1 MKLLVN
7 MKNTFIDNPFMK
19 SISILAAGTAIS
31 HLFIFLTTPI
41 LTHLYSPE
49 QFGIFSIYLSL
60 LYSISVIA
68 SLMYDQAIPL
78 PKDDQEGWDAL
89 VLSLMIAV
97 GISIIV
103 FVCALILPIGKWVG
117 APELDRYAWLLA
129 ISVFGIGWFQAF
141 NSWSIRVRDF
151 TSISRSKINMN
162 SGQMVSQITFG
173 FFHAGIFGLLAGEV
187 IGRISGFLTFLKY
200 LFKNKPKVKLF
211 CFQGIKRA
219 IIRYKNFPLI
229 SSWSAFINI
238 SGARIPA
245 IFLAAHYGPAVAG
258 WYLLAEKI
266 LTVPEALLGYSV
278 KQVYMSE
285 SSRLHAKGEEF
296 SSLFWMTVKKMSI
309 IGGVVIG
316 MIALAVP
323 PFIPLLFGHEWKEA
337 GPYLHM
343 ISLLFFMRMVVNPI
357 ATNFYVLESQ
367 ALQIISEVIR
377 FSLICLSMIVSYFYI
392 ERADMAILVI
402 SLLSSLGYLSYGI
415 ASWYIVKIHFRKA
428 ETSVSVERI
437 KS

>member
-1 MKLLVN
+1 MKQLVN
-7 MKNTFIDNPFMK
+7 LKNSLINNPFMK

-49 QFGIFSIYLSL
+49 QFGVFSIYLSL
-60 LYSISVIA
+60 LYSLSVIA

-97 GISIIV
+97 IISIIV
-103 FVCALILPIGKWVG
+103 FVCALIIPIGKWVG
-117 APELDRYAWLLA
+117 APELDRYAWMLA
-129 ISVFGIGWFQAF
+129 VSVFGIGWFQAF
-141 NSWSIRVRDF
+141 NSWSIRMRDF
-151 TSISRSKINMN
+151 SSISRSKINMN
-162 SGQMVSQITFG
+162 SGQMVSQITLG
-173 FFHAGIFGLLAGEV
+173 FFQAGIFGLLAGEV
-187 IGRISGFLTFLKY
+187 IGRISGFVTFLKY
-200 LFKNKPKVKLF
+200 LFKNKPKVTLF
-211 CFQGIKRA
+211 CFQGVKRA

-285 SSRLHAKGEEF
+285 SSRLHARGEEF
-296 SSLFWMTVKKMSI
+296 SSLFWMTVKKMSLIGGGI
-309 IGGVVIG
+309 IGI
-316 MIALAVP
+316 IALAVP
-323 PFIPLLFGHEWKEA
+323 PFIPMLFGQEWKEA
-337 GPYLHM
+337 GSYLH
-343 ISLLFFMRMVVNPI
+343 IIALLFFMRIVVNPI
-357 ATNFYVLESQ
+357 ASNFYVLESQ
-367 ALQIISEVIR
+367 GLQIVSELIR
-377 FSLICLSMIVSYFYI
+377 FSLICLSMIISYFYI
-392 ERADMAILVI
+392 ERAALAILVI
-402 SLLSSLGYLSYGI
+402 SCLSSIGYLAYGI
-415 ASWYIVKIHFRKA
+415 VSWHIVRKHFRKA
-428 ETSVSVERI
+428 GRSVSGERI
-437 KS
+437 ES